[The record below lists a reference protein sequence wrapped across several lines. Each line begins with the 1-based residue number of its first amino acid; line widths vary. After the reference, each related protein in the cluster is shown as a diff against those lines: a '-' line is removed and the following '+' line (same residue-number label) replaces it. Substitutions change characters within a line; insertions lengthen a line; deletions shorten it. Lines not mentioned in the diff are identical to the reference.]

1 MNRPSKRT
9 TRTGLLAGLW
19 VAAAAGALLLGL
31 TAVGQIGSGLA
42 GGDPVPP
49 MAAEEVEA
57 SLARHAAD
65 PAQAPA
71 APSPGPQAPQSPVAQ
86 PAPPA
91 PAAEPS
97 PTGVVPAG
105 RAGSVL
111 ARCEGD
117 VPRVVSVNP
126 AQGFER
132 EDDDD
137 LAPGQVLFDGDDLDV
152 RVTLSCANGTPTGEV
167 TTAVED

>member
-71 APSPGPQAPQSPVAQ
+71 APSPAPQSPASQ
-86 PAPPA
+86 PA

-137 LAPGQVLFDGDDLDV
+137 LAPGQVLLDGDDLDV
-152 RVTLSCANGTPTGEV
+152 RVTLSCANGTPSGEV
-167 TTAVED
+167 TTVVED

>member
-49 MAAEEVEA
+49 MAADEVEA
-57 SLARHAAD
+57 SLARHAAG

-71 APSPGPQAPQSPVAQ
+71 PAPQSSASQ

-91 PAAEPS
+91 SAAGPS

-111 ARCEGD
+111 VRCEGD
-117 VPRVVSVNP
+117 TPRVVSVNP

-137 LAPGQVLFDGDDLDV
+137 PADDQAGAQVLLDGDDLDV
-152 RVTLSCANGTPTGEV
+152 RVTLSCANGTPSGEV
-167 TTAVED
+167 TTVVED

>member
-1 MNRPSKRT
+1 MNGPSRRT

-19 VAAAAGALLLGL
+19 IAAAAGALLLGL

-49 MAAEEVEA
+49 LAAEEVEA
-57 SLARHAAD
+57 SLARHAASAS
-65 PAQAPA
+65 AQPTT
-71 APSPGPQAPQSPVAQ
+71 PQPPTPQ

-91 PAAEPS
+91 APAPQETP
-97 PTGVVPAG
+97 PGVVPAG
-105 RAGSVL
+105 PAGTIL

-117 VPRVVSVNP
+117 TPRVVSVNP

-132 EDDDD
+132 EDGED
-137 LAPGQVLFDGDDLDV
+137 LAPGQVELDGDDLDV
-152 RVTLSCANGTPTGEV
+152 RVTLSCANGVPSGQV
-167 TTAVED
+167 ANVGGDDD